1 MSGRGDAP
9 PGARHGR
16 PPAPLSARRLDESLP
31 GVKRG
36 VLSVERSVRP
46 EVRCTGVQ
54 FSPTGLAFAVAS
66 TEGLLV
72 YGIDDSLVFDPFELG
87 EDVTPAAAASAL
99 ESGEGWRGGALMQWW
114 RPSLLPHPRPT
125 LPPGHYARAFL
136 LALHLGDAALVRR
149 VIDATPLAAVRL
161 VASAIPSTFLARLLE
176 IIAASLLPDHA
187 EGGAAVAVAPT
198 PHLEFALVWCLALL
212 DANGSTLRSHPGL
225 FASGLR
231 GVQRALLHHRD
242 TLGRLC
248 ATNRYLLEFLSTG
261 ALAVVPAPATLLHSD
276 GT

>member
-1 MSGRGDAP
+1 M
-9 PGARHGR
+9 
-16 PPAPLSARRLDESLP
+16 
-31 GVKRG
+31 
-36 VLSVERSVRP
+36 ERSVRP

-99 ESGEGWRGGALMQWW
+99 ESGEGVDGGPRRCDGGAH
-114 RPSLLPHPRPT
+114 RCCSVPS
-125 LPPGHYARAFL
+125 PGHYARAFL

-149 VIDATPLAAVRL
+149 VIDATPLGAVRL

-176 IIAASLLPDHA
+176 IIAASLLPGHA
-187 EGGAAVAVAPT
+187 EGGAGLAVAPT
-198 PHLEFALVWCLALL
+198 PHLEFALMWCLALL

-261 ALAVVPAPATLLHSD
+261 ALAAVPAQEPATLLPSD